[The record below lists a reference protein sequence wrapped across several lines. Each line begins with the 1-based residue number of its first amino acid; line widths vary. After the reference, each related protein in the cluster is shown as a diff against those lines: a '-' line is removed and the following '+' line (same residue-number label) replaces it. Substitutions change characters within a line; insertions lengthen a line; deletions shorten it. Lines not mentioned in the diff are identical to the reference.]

1 MERTNTEEGKKKTV
15 QTIRSCYGRERKEQ
29 SNKTLEKTLVE
40 AKMAKGN
47 EATSS
52 KEKRARVRIFKEDKN
67 LEPLRW
73 WEEAGE
79 EEEGSVLEC
88 VKKP

>member
-1 MERTNTEEGKKKTV
+1 MERTNTEEGKKETV
-15 QTIRSCYGRERKEQ
+15 QTIRSCYDRERKEQ

-52 KEKRARVRIFKEDKN
+52 KREKGRE
-67 LEPLRW
+67 LQY
-73 WEEAGE
+73 
-79 EEEGSVLEC
+79 
-88 VKKP
+88 